1 MRKTDF
7 LHKLA
12 KEKKLQVVEPSEEMR
27 IAYLQRAQESLSSA
41 KALLKIG
48 NLKDSVALAYYS
60 MYHAL
65 LSLLFRSGIKCE
77 NHTAAIILLKEIFN
91 LDNAVISKAKS
102 ERVDKQYYIDFA
114 ITKEEVMKSIH
125 IAEEFIIEINNFTE
139 NLTED
144 KIKEYR
150 SKTVKRLQ

>member
-1 MRKTDF
+1 M
-7 LHKLA
+7 
-12 KEKKLQVVEPSEEMR
+12 
-27 IAYLQRAQESLSSA
+27 
-41 KALLKIG
+41 
-48 NLKDSVALAYYS
+48 
-60 MYHAL
+60 
-65 LSLLFRSGIKCE
+65 
-77 NHTAAIILLKEIFN
+77 
-91 LDNAVISKAKS
+91 ISKAKS